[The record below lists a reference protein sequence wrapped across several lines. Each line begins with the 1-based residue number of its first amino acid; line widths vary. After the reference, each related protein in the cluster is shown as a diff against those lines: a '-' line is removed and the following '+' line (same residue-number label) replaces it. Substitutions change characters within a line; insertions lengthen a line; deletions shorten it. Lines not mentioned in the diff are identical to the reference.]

1 METYKVFPNP
11 LLKPP
16 NVLSEKF
23 LSLGI
28 NTFHNACRYI
38 QELPYGYNST
48 RDDVFILFKEGY
60 GSCTTKHGVIAT
72 LAKEINIPVNKMI
85 GVYAMT
91 EQLVTATQPILEKYH
106 LPYLPMVHCF
116 LQYDAYDVDLTLGN
130 ITGKNQPIKE
140 FLFKQ
145 KVAAMISEK
154 DEYLLYKKILEDVIL
169 KRKEMSGISL
179 LDILRARTE
188 GIILLH
194 SKVHLKI
201 K

>member
-1 METYKVFPNP
+1 METYRVFPNP
-11 LLKPP
+11 FLTPP
-16 NVLSEKF
+16 AVLSAKF
-23 LSLGI
+23 LGLGI
-28 NTFHNACRYI
+28 KTFHTACRYV

-48 RDDVFILFKEGY
+48 RDDVFIIFKEGY

-72 LAKEINIPVNKMI
+72 LAEEINVPVNKMI
-85 GVYAMT
+85 GIYAMT
-91 EQLVTATQPILEKYH
+91 EEFVTGTQSILEKHH

-116 LQYDAYDVDLTLGN
+116 LQYKTDEVDLTLGN
-130 ITGKNQPIKE
+130 ITGKNQPIEE

-188 GIILLH
+188 GISLLH
-194 SKVHLKI
+194 SKVDMKI